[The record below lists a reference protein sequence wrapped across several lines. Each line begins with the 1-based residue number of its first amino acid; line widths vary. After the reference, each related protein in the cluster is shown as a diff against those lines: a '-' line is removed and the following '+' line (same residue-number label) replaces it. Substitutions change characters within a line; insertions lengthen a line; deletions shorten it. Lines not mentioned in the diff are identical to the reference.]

1 MLPLKRSHFLHHI
14 KEATTTMTTLTLPA
28 ALPTKAPTDIP
39 AEPRANSSENPET
52 ISAEELH
59 RLLLKAYVLGARVRI
74 RFLKAL
80 LALHRTRLYIQLGFS
95 STTQYAAI

>member
-1 MLPLKRSHFLHHI
+1 MDP
-14 KEATTTMTTLTLPA
+14 PA
-28 ALPTKAPTDIP
+28 DPHVDSFENPETF
-39 AEPRANSSENPET
+39 SSENPET

-59 RLLLKAYVLGARVRI
+59 RLLLKAYVLGARVRL

-80 LALHRTRLYIQLGFS
+80 LALHRSRLYIQLGFS